1 MNQQMQYAIMV
12 LETHLAHKKTELSI
26 RDTRTRYSES
36 NSQAKR
42 EIKQKIEDLTRALAI
57 IRE

>member
-1 MNQQMQYAIMV
+1 MMQYAITV

-36 NSQAKR
+36 NAQAKR
-42 EIKQKIEDLTRALAI
+42 EIKQKIEDLTRALAM